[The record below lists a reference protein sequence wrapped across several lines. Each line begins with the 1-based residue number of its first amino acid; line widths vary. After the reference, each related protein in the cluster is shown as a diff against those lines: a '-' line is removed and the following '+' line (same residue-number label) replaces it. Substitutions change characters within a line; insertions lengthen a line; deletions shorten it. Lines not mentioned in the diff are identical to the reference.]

1 MSKRGNISRNF
12 EAEIGTGG
20 GEVMPHSSSSDMS
33 SQGLSSLQMNQMKN
47 LGKHSIVEKEQQKIN
62 NSNRLDGT
70 NHQVGG
76 TSSVNTI
83 TGTSVVVNTSM
94 SASSDTISSKKTAD
108 KYGLLGL
115 LGVIKNEEKQALNI
129 LSLGVDL
136 TTLGLNL
143 NSPEYLYTTFASPL
157 YDQAS
162 KIQPEFSIPKCY
174 LLSNHL
180 PLNKHFSKFQDETLF
195 YMFYS
200 MPKDILQA
208 MAAKEL
214 MRRKWLY
221 HMSLKQWF
229 TRVSNTEVIKIH
241 QGSEQGTYIFFEIQ
255 PWKKSQKRKFPTGI

>member
-1 MSKRGNISRNF
+1 
-12 EAEIGTGG
+12 
-20 GEVMPHSSSSDMS
+20 
-33 SQGLSSLQMNQMKN
+33 MKN
-47 LGKHSIVEKEQQKIN
+47 LGKHSLVEKEPPPKIN
-62 NSNRLDGT
+62 NSNNRLDAT
-70 NHQVGG
+70 NHQGGG
-76 TSSVNTI
+76 TSSSLNTT
-83 TGTSVVVNTSM
+83 TGTGVVAHTAGM
-94 SASSDTISSKKTAD
+94 AASNDTASSKKTAD

-157 YDQAS
+157 YDQPS

-214 MRRKWLY
+214 YFKQNQQLLLY
-221 HMSLKQWF
+221 SLF
-229 TRVSNTEVIKIH
+229 HILNNLLLLLLL
-241 QGSEQGTYIFFEIQ
+241 F
-255 PWKKSQKRKFPTGI
+255 